1 MTFLVK
7 MKILNTEPKKKKLK
21 AKKTFYLNT
30 KSFTTNSR

>member
-7 MKILNTEPKKKKLK
+7 MKILNTEPKKKLK

-30 KSFTTNSR
+30 KSFTTNSQ